1 MMSSGK
7 IAVAVAAGLLL
18 GSSAVVS
25 AEAASKP
32 TLVFVTN
39 GASDFWKAAAAGVKK
54 AQGELPDYK
63 LELQYPD
70 QATVAAQNQ
79 LMDNLSAAGVKAI
92 IVSAVDPKN
101 STGEFDKLSGQLALF
116 TTDSD
121 APQTK
126 RIAYVGSSNILA
138 GEQAAEIAKKA
149 MPSGGKCMGFVGLLG
164 ADNARERI
172 QGFKEGLKGTGISL
186 VDVRGDDM
194 DMTRAKSN
202 VSDTLVANPSIT
214 CLVGFYSYNTPQIYA
229 ALKESGQ
236 LGKVTVVGFDGDPVT
251 LGGVKEG
258 SIAGTVV
265 QQPFVWAYQ
274 GMKMMVAYLK
284 GDKSMIP
291 ANGLDII
298 PTKIVSKDTVDAYV
312 AEQKAMSGQ

>member
-1 MMSSGK
+1 MTSSMK
-7 IAVAVAAGLLL
+7 LAVALAGGLLL
-18 GSSAVVS
+18 GSSALVS
-25 AEAASKP
+25 AEAESKP
-32 TLVFVTN
+32 TMVFVTN

-54 AQGELPDYK
+54 AQAELPDYK

-70 QATVAAQNQ
+70 QATVASQNQ
-79 LMDNLSAAGVKAI
+79 LMDNLAAAGVKAI

-101 STGEFDKLSGQLALF
+101 STGEFDKLAGQLALF

-126 RIAYVGSSNILA
+126 RIAYVGSSNVLA

-149 MPSGGKCMGFVGLLG
+149 MPNGGKCMGFVGLLG

-172 QGFKEGLKGTGISL
+172 QGFKEGLKGTGITL

-258 SIAGTVV
+258 TIAGTVV

-274 GMKMMVAYLK
+274 GMKMMAAYLK
-284 GDKSMIP
+284 GDKSAIP

-298 PTKIVSKDTVDAYV
+298 PTKIVSKDTVDAYA

>member
-1 MMSSGK
+1 MK
-7 IAVAVAAGLLL
+7 LAVALAGGLLL
-18 GSSAVVS
+18 GSSALVS
-25 AEAASKP
+25 AEAESKP
-32 TLVFVTN
+32 TMVFVTN

-54 AQGELPDYK
+54 AQAELPDYK

-70 QATVAAQNQ
+70 QATVASQNQ
-79 LMDNLSAAGVKAI
+79 LMDNLAAAGVKAI

-101 STGEFDKLSGQLALF
+101 STGEFDKLAGQLALF

-126 RIAYVGSSNILA
+126 RIAYVGSSNVLA

-149 MPSGGKCMGFVGLLG
+149 MPNGGKCMGFVGLLG

-172 QGFKEGLKGTGISL
+172 QGFKEGLKGTGITL

-258 SIAGTVV
+258 TIAGTVV

-274 GMKMMVAYLK
+274 GMKMMAAYLK
-284 GDKSMIP
+284 GDKSAIP

-298 PTKIVSKDTVDAYV
+298 PTKIVSKDTVDAYA

>member
-1 MMSSGK
+1 MTFTRTLASL
-7 IAVAVAAGLLL
+7 AAAGMLL
-18 GSSAVVS
+18 GSSALIS
-25 AEAASKP
+25 AHAQSKP
-32 TLVFVTN
+32 TIVFVTN

-54 AQGELPDYK
+54 AQAELPDYK

-70 QATVAAQNQ
+70 QATVASQNQ
-79 LMDNLSAAGVKAI
+79 LMDNLVSAGAKGI

-101 STGEFDKLSGQLALF
+101 STNEFDKLAGETALF

-138 GEQAAEIAKKA
+138 GEQAADIAKKA
-149 MPSGGKCMGFVGLLG
+149 LPKGGKCMGFVGLLG

-172 QGFKEGLKGTGISL
+172 QGFKQGLQGTGITL

-202 VSDTLVANPSIT
+202 VSDILVANPSIT

-229 ALKESGQ
+229 ALKEGGE
-236 LGKVTVVGFDGDPVT
+236 LGKITVVGFDGDPVT

-258 SIAGTVV
+258 TIAGTVV

-274 GMKMMVAYLK
+274 GMKMIAAYLK
-284 GDKSMIP
+284 GDKSSIP

-298 PTKIVSKDTVDAYV
+298 QTKIVSQNNVDAYV
-312 AEQKAMSGQ
+312 AEQKALAQ